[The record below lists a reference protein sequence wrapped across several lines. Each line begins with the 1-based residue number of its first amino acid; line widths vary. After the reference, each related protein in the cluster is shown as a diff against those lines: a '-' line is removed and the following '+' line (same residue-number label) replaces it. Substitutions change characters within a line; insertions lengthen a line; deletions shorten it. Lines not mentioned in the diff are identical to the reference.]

1 MRVLLIDN
9 IDSFTWNIF
18 HYLEALDADL
28 TVKTNLTVEESDIE
42 SADCIVLSPGPG
54 LPIEAGKLM
63 WSIDRSLVLKKP
75 VLGVCLGMQAL
86 AEHYGGTLYNQQEVK
101 HGVSEIITTTP
112 GSVLFSGLPAT
123 FGAGLYHSWAIEPE
137 SLPTEFNCT
146 AFSESGVLMAMEH
159 RQLPI
164 FGVQF
169 HPESI
174 LSEYGMEIFGN
185 FLRGASKEVSIR
197 EL

>member
-18 HYLEALDADL
+18 HYFEALGAQV

-42 SADCIVLSPGPG
+42 TADCIVLSPGPG
-54 LPIEAGKLM
+54 LPAEAGKLF
-63 WSIDRSLVLKKP
+63 WAIERSLDLNKP

-86 AEHYGGTLYNQQEVK
+86 AEHYGGKLYNQEDVK
-101 HGVSEIITTTP
+101 HGVRETIQTEP
-112 GSVLFSGLPAT
+112 GSVLFSGLPGK
-123 FGAGLYHSWAIEPE
+123 FGAGLYHSWAVEPE
-137 SLPTEFNCT
+137 SLPDEITCT
-146 AFSESGVLMAMEH
+146 SFSESGVLMAMEH
-159 RQLPI
+159 KQLPV

-174 LSEYGMEIFGN
+174 LSEHGMAIFGN
-185 FLRGASKEVSIR
+185 FLAS
-197 EL
+197 LHG